1 MGIVLG
7 FSLGV
12 GFMLVV
18 LGLCAVRHSSLLGQ
32 RMEELTAPG
41 NDETEGG
48 CTGSTACAATPPSAS
63 PVRGPAVE
71 AGAPAPHDRLSP

>member
-1 MGIVLG
+1 MSIVLG
-7 FSLGV
+7 FFLGV

-18 LGLCAVRHSSLLGQ
+18 LGLCAVRHSGLLGQ
-32 RMEELTAPG
+32 RMEKLTAPG

-48 CTGSTACAATPPSAS
+48 GTGSTACATTPPSAS

-71 AGAPAPHDRLSP
+71 AGAPAPQ